1 MTFGMTLAE
10 YLTKAAS
17 ANMFYFAIDYENET
31 NMKVAASNVNIKIHQ
46 LFFKKWILGVRMTIA
61 QRKTLGGLDTNW
73 ILNNM

>member
-31 NMKVAASNVNIKIHQ
+31 NMKVAASNVNIKIHH

-61 QRKTLGGLDTNW
+61 QRKTLGRLDTNW